1 VKPVL
6 YTIVLGLVLSGV
18 VLIGFYLIANIL
30 ETYAVYVGIY
40 PFGTWTYPLAW
51 LAPLVRI
58 AGQIVAILTFIL
70 FVAFRSLRGKT

>member
-18 VLIGFYLIANIL
+18 VLIGFFLIANIL
-30 ETYAVYVGIY
+30 QSYSIYVGIY

-58 AGQIVAILTFIL
+58 VGQIVAIFTFIL
-70 FVAFRSLRGKT
+70 FITLRSLRGRT

>member
-1 VKPVL
+1 MKPIL

-18 VLIGFYLIANIL
+18 TLIGFYLIANIL

-51 LAPLVRI
+51 LAPLVRMT
-58 AGQIVAILTFIL
+58 GQIASILIFML
-70 FVAFRSLRGKT
+70 FMTLRLLRGKM